1 METIENLNN
10 EETLETLN
18 EVVSLQEDIPSG
30 SGIGTGVKVT
40 LALTALA
47 GVAYG
52 VKKFIDYRK
61 NKKEIEEEI
70 KVDETDDKEVEVFEG
85 EVEGDPK

>member
-18 EVVSLQEDIPSG
+18 DVVSLQEDIPSG

-70 KVDETDDKEVEVFEG
+70 EVNDHEEVEIFEG